1 LYKINKKN
9 KRRKKMKQKTVYV
22 VIALSSKD
30 IKGIFTSQAK
40 AYKYGYGLN
49 IKYDIFPVILNE
61 ER

>member
-1 LYKINKKN
+1 
-9 KRRKKMKQKTVYV
+9 MKQKKVYV

-49 IKYDIFPVILNE
+49 IKYDILPMILNE
-61 ER
+61 VN